1 MNTTSIY
8 CLIHYL
14 ERNGEWFPRGGTG
27 SLVDALVLL
36 MQEEVSALNQLSANQ
51 IIVEDGKAVGI
62 KMADGQEKRADL
74 LVFDADPAKV
84 Y

>member
-14 ERNGEWFPRGGTG
+14 ERNGGVVPRGGTG

-36 MQEEVSALNQLSANQ
+36 MQEEGIRLELNYSANQ
-51 IIVEDGKAVGI
+51 VIVEDGKAVGI
-62 KMADGQEKRADL
+62 KMAG
-74 LVFDADPAKV
+74 V
-84 Y
+84 